1 MYARSTVLYVLLTL
15 VLLCA
20 ISACRYNAK
29 MAEARAAATLLTVQ
43 PPRRPQTAASTTA
56 IKRPHRALVT
66 LSAPPLRSSDAPIV
80 PPELDIVDRQLHT
93 TSSSNGVAE
102 AQEWAA
108 RPASSPCKSTVSC
121 GSELEVALSLVST
134 FAQHNGEG
142 TPLRSRRRHRSPA
155 AAKRQR
161 QRARSAAPVVTK
173 RSNTATAAPATTA
186 TAVAVAGAKTVVRLH
201 DVFLAYSSG
210 QGTPPRSRRWHRK
223 AASASNNSSSGTAAA
238 TAAAAAVPAAIAAAP
253 AASRSSG
260 AVVKPHRPV
269 TAPAGT
275 RGAPRPGR
283 AHVAPKA

>member
-1 MYARSTVLYVLLTL
+1 
-15 VLLCA
+15 
-20 ISACRYNAK
+20 
-29 MAEARAAATLLTVQ
+29 MAEARAAALLLTVQ

-56 IKRPHRALVT
+56 VKRPHRALVT

-80 PPELDIVDRQLHT
+80 PPELDIVDRQLDT
-93 TSSSNGVAE
+93 TSSSSGGVAE
-102 AQEWAA
+102 AQEWAV
-108 RPASSPCKSTVSC
+108 RPATSPCKSTLSY

-134 FAQHNGEG
+134 CAQHNGQG

-161 QRARSAAPVVTK
+161 QRARSAAPVVTE
-173 RSNTATAAPATTA
+173 RSDTTTAAPATTA
-186 TAVAVAGAKTVVRLH
+186 TAVAAAGAKTVVRLH

-223 AASASNNSSSGTAAA
+223 AASASNSSSSGTAAA